1 MLAIILFY
9 LGFSIICFVILIMI
23 IKKAPTSF
31 ENEAGFHI
39 GNIKITKLEDK
50 EFKDSVIEQTERH
63 NLELP
68 HL

>member
-1 MLAIILFY
+1 
-9 LGFSIICFVILIMI
+9 MI
-23 IKKAPTSF
+23 IKKAPTGF

-50 EFKDSVIEQTERH
+50 EFNDSVIEQTERH